1 VGTAMLAGPLNVRWL
16 AGAVR
21 ETRPAPESMQRDREY
36 PQKVE
41 SAFCGYV
48 LPR

>member
-1 VGTAMLAGPLNVRWL
+1 MLAGPLNVRWL

-21 ETRPAPESMQRDREY
+21 EARPALESVQRDGQC

-41 SAFCGYV
+41 ERTFCGYV